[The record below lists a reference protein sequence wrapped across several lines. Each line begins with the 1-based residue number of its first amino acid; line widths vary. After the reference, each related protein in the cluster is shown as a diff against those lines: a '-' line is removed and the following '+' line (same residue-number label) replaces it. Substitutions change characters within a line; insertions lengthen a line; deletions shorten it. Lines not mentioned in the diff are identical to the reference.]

1 MANLPGCKL
10 PLPTPHY
17 MIFALVV
24 VNCWT
29 CMLYA
34 YKHWVQFN
42 VSRVYLNS

>member
-29 CMLYA
+29 CMRYA